1 MPSQP
6 KSRTRDDPLA
16 RREQILDEAIRITGE
31 RGYYGFAVQ
40 DLAGRCGLTT
50 AGLLYHF
57 KTKEQLFLAVLSER
71 DRRAEAALMRLLAG
85 FPVENIARQALP
97 LREALT
103 LLRAVMEITVAQPE
117 LSRLFVVLGAEA
129 LHKSHPGY
137 AYFRRREERV
147 IEMLARLVDAH
158 VADPLS
164 TARQLSAL
172 MLGLQQQWL
181 GADCEW
187 DLLAQWDQAV
197 AKVLPEPDSK
207 NAQAK

>member
-1 MPSQP
+1 MSSQP
-6 KSRTRDDPLA
+6 KSHTRDDPLA
-16 RREQILDEAIRITGE
+16 RREQILDEAIRIIGE

-57 KTKEQLFLAVLSER
+57 KTKEQLFMAVLSER
-71 DRRAEAALMRLLAG
+71 DRRAEEALMRLLAS
-85 FPVENIARQALP
+85 FPVENFAKLALP
-97 LREALT
+97 LGEVVT
-103 LLRAVMEITVAQPE
+103 LLRAVLEITVAQPE
-117 LSRLFVVLGAEA
+117 LSRLFVVLGAES

-147 IEMLARLVDAH
+147 IEMLARIVGAH
-158 VADPLS
+158 VVDPRS
-164 TARQLSAL
+164 TARQISAL

-181 GADCEW
+181 GADGEW
-187 DLLAQWDQAV
+187 DLLAQWDQAI

-207 NAQAK
+207 VAQAK